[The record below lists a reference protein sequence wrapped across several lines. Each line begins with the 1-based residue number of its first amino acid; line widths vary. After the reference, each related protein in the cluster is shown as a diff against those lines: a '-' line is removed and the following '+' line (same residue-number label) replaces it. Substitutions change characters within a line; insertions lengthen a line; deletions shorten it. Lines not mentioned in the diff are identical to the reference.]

1 MGQSSEKPMEL
12 KRLTSI
18 ITSRLAYLSSEVR
31 LSGSM
36 NLLDSNVLLEDVFKE
51 ILNITYG
58 LKLQNA
64 NLIKQNIRAI
74 DLIDC
79 SSKTIIQVS
88 SDNSKAKVQTSL
100 DKIEQPKYEGYTFK
114 FVCISKGVSHLKK
127 HHFNVPEGISFNAEK
142 DSYDDKRIL
151 KDVLAK
157 DIDTIR
163 KLALYLEKS
172 ILPATAD
179 ERRPSVITYVI
190 NRLAD
195 EPLAEIAVNPDTK
208 SFDLEPKIDFNSLK
222 KWRDIISEYT
232 VFSLLVDKIYRAYDE
247 QGVNKSFAVLSSL
260 HDLYLNLASELTGDA
275 LFDKLLESVYDIVN
289 KDYEYNESLTREELQ
304 MNIKIVLVDAFVK
317 CKIFKKPE

>member
-1 MGQSSEKPMEL
+1 
-12 KRLTSI
+12 
-18 ITSRLAYLSSEVR
+18 
-31 LSGSM
+31 M

-195 EPLAEIAVNPDTK
+195 EPLAEIAVNPETK

-275 LFDKLLESVYDIVN
+275 LFDKLLESVYDIIN
-289 KDYEYNESLTREELQ
+289 KDYECNESLTREELQ
-304 MNIKIVLVDAFVK
+304 VNIKIVLVDAFVK

>member
-1 MGQSSEKPMEL
+1 MEL

-18 ITSRLAYLSSEVR
+18 ITSRLSYLSSEVR

-36 NLLDSNVLLEDVFKE
+36 NLHDSNVLLEDVFKE

-64 NLIKQNIRAI
+64 NLIKQNIKAI

-88 SDNSKAKVQTSL
+88 SDNSKTKVQTSL
-100 DKIEQPKYEGYTFK
+100 DKIELPKYDGYTFK

-127 HHFNVPEGISFNAEK
+127 HHFNVPEGISFNAET
-142 DSYDDKRIL
+142 DCYDDKRIL
-151 KDVLAK
+151 KDVSAK

-163 KLALYLEKS
+163 SLASYLEKS

-195 EPLAEIAVNPDTK
+195 EPLAEVAVNPDIK
-208 SFDLEPKIDFNSLK
+208 PFDLEPKIDFNSLK

-304 MNIKIVLVDAFVK
+304 VNIKIVLVDAFVK

>member
-1 MGQSSEKPMEL
+1 MEL

-64 NLIKQNIRAI
+64 NLIKQNIKAI
-74 DLIDC
+74 D
-79 SSKTIIQVS
+79 
-88 SDNSKAKVQTSL
+88 L
-100 DKIEQPKYEGYTFK
+100 DKIELPKYEGYTFK

-289 KDYEYNESLTREELQ
+289 KDYECNESLTREELQ

>member
-1 MGQSSEKPMEL
+1 MEL
-12 KRLTSI
+12 KRLTGI
-18 ITSRLAYLSSEVR
+18 IISRLSYLSSEVR

-36 NLLDSNVLLEDVFKE
+36 NLHDSNVLLEDVFKE

-58 LKLQNA
+58 LELQNA
-64 NLIKQNIRAI
+64 NLIKQNIKAI

-88 SDNSKAKVQTSL
+88 SDNSKTKVQTSL
-100 DKIEQPKYEGYTFK
+100 DKIELPKYEGYTFK
-114 FVCISKGVSHLKK
+114 FVCISKEVSHLKK
-127 HHFNVPEGISFNAEK
+127 YHFNVPEGISFNAET
-142 DSYDDKRIL
+142 DCYDDKRIL
-151 KDVLAK
+151 RDILAK

-163 KLALYLEKS
+163 KLASYLEES

-304 MNIKIVLVDAFVK
+304 VNIKIVLVDAFVK

>member
-1 MGQSSEKPMEL
+1 
-12 KRLTSI
+12 
-18 ITSRLAYLSSEVR
+18 
-31 LSGSM
+31 M

>member
-1 MGQSSEKPMEL
+1 MEL
-12 KRLTSI
+12 KRLTGI

-31 LSGSM
+31 LNGSI
-36 NLLDSNVLLEDVFKE
+36 NLHDSNVLSEDVFKE
-51 ILNITYG
+51 ILNIIYG

-64 NLIKQNIRAI
+64 NLIKQNIKAI
-74 DLIDC
+74 DLVDC

-88 SDNSKAKVQTSL
+88 SDNSKAKVQSSL

-127 HHFNVPEGISFNAEK
+127 YHFNVPKGISFNVEK
-142 DSYDDKRIL
+142 DCYDDKRIVR
-151 KDVLAK
+151 DVLDK
-157 DIDTIR
+157 DIDTISA
-163 KLALYLEKS
+163 LASYLEKS

-195 EPLAEIAVNPDTK
+195 EPLAERAVNPDTK
-208 SFDLEPKIDFNSLK
+208 AFDLKPKMDFNSLN
-222 KWRDIISEYT
+222 KWKDVISEYT

-247 QGVNKSFAVLSSL
+247 QGVNKSFTVLSSL
-260 HDLYLNLASELTGDA
+260 HDLYLSLASELTGDA
-275 LFDKLLESVYDIVN
+275 LFDKLLEAVYEIVN
-289 KDYEYNESLTREELQ
+289 KDYECNESLTREELQ
-304 MNIKIVLVDAFVK
+304 VNIKIVLVDAFVR

>member
-1 MGQSSEKPMEL
+1 MEL

-18 ITSRLAYLSSEVR
+18 ITSRLSYLSSEVR

-64 NLIKQNIRAI
+64 NLIKQNIKAI

-88 SDNSKAKVQTSL
+88 SDNSKTKVQTSL
-100 DKIEQPKYEGYTFK
+100 DKIELPKYDGYTFK

-127 HHFNVPEGISFNAEK
+127 HHFNVPEGISFNAET
-142 DSYDDKRIL
+142 DCYDDKRIL
-151 KDVLAK
+151 KDVSAK

-163 KLALYLEKS
+163 SLASYLKKS

-195 EPLAEIAVNPDTK
+195 EPLAEVAVNPDIK
-208 SFDLEPKIDFNSLK
+208 PFDLEPKIDFNSLK

-304 MNIKIVLVDAFVK
+304 VNIKIVLVDAFVK

>member
-1 MGQSSEKPMEL
+1 
-12 KRLTSI
+12 
-18 ITSRLAYLSSEVR
+18 
-31 LSGSM
+31 M
-36 NLLDSNVLLEDVFKE
+36 NLHDSNVLLEDVFKE

-58 LKLQNA
+58 LELQNA
-64 NLIKQNIRAI
+64 NLIKQNIKAI

-79 SSKTIIQVS
+79 STKTFIQVS

-100 DKIEQPKYEGYTFK
+100 DKIELPKYEGYTFK

-127 HHFNVPEGISFNAEK
+127 HHFNVPEGISFNAET
-142 DSYDDKRIL
+142 DCYDDKRIL
-151 KDVLAK
+151 KDVSAK

-163 KLALYLEKS
+163 NLASYLEKS

-304 MNIKIVLVDAFVK
+304 VNIKIVLVDAFVK

>member
-1 MGQSSEKPMEL
+1 MEL

-64 NLIKQNIRAI
+64 NLIKQNIKAI

-100 DKIEQPKYEGYTFK
+100 DKIELPKYDGYTFK

-304 MNIKIVLVDAFVK
+304 VNIKIVLVDAFVK

>member
-1 MGQSSEKPMEL
+1 MEL

-289 KDYEYNESLTREELQ
+289 KDYECNESLTREELQ

>member
-1 MGQSSEKPMEL
+1 MEL
-12 KRLTSI
+12 KRLTGI
-18 ITSRLAYLSSEVR
+18 ITSRLSYLSSEVR

-36 NLLDSNVLLEDVFKE
+36 NLHDSNVLLEDVFKE

-58 LKLQNA
+58 LDLQNA
-64 NLIKQNIRAI
+64 NLTEQNIKAI

-100 DKIEQPKYEGYTFK
+100 DKIELPKYEGYTFK
-114 FVCISKGVSHLKK
+114 FVCISKEVSHLKK
-127 HHFNVPEGISFNAEK
+127 HHFNVPEGISFNAET
-142 DSYDDKRIL
+142 DCYDDKRIL
-151 KDVLAK
+151 RDVLAK

-304 MNIKIVLVDAFVK
+304 VNIKIVLVDAFVK

>member
-1 MGQSSEKPMEL
+1 
-12 KRLTSI
+12 
-18 ITSRLAYLSSEVR
+18 
-31 LSGSM
+31 M

-64 NLIKQNIRAI
+64 NLIKQNIKAI

-100 DKIEQPKYEGYTFK
+100 DKIELPKYEGYTFK

-127 HHFNVPEGISFNAEK
+127 HHFNVPEGISFNAET
-142 DSYDDKRIL
+142 DCYDDKRIL
-151 KDVLAK
+151 RDVLAK

-163 KLALYLEKS
+163 NLASYLEKS

>member
-1 MGQSSEKPMEL
+1 MEL

-18 ITSRLAYLSSEVR
+18 ITSRLSYLSSEVR

-36 NLLDSNVLLEDVFKE
+36 NLHDSNVLLEDVFKE

-58 LKLQNA
+58 LDLQNA
-64 NLIKQNIRAI
+64 NLIKQNIKAI

-88 SDNSKAKVQTSL
+88 SDNSKAKVQSSL
-100 DKIEQPKYEGYTFK
+100 DKIELPKYDGYTFK

-127 HHFNVPEGISFNAEK
+127 YHFNVPEGISFNAET
-142 DSYDDKRIL
+142 DCYDDKRIL
-151 KDVLAK
+151 RDVLAK

-163 KLALYLEKS
+163 KLASYLEKS

-247 QGVNKSFAVLSSL
+247 QGENKSFAVLSSL

-304 MNIKIVLVDAFVK
+304 VNIKIVLVDAFVK

>member
-1 MGQSSEKPMEL
+1 MEL

-18 ITSRLAYLSSEVR
+18 ITSRLSYLSSEVR

-64 NLIKQNIRAI
+64 NLIKQNIKAI

-100 DKIEQPKYEGYTFK
+100 DKIELPKYEGYTFK

-127 HHFNVPEGISFNAEK
+127 HHFNVPEGISFNAET
-142 DSYDDKRIL
+142 DCYDDKRIL
-151 KDVLAK
+151 RDVLAK

-163 KLALYLEKS
+163 KLALYLEES

-275 LFDKLLESVYDIVN
+275 LFDKLLESVYDI
-289 KDYEYNESLTREELQ
+289 
-304 MNIKIVLVDAFVK
+304 IKTTSVMSR
-317 CKIFKKPE
+317 

>member
-1 MGQSSEKPMEL
+1 MEL

-100 DKIEQPKYEGYTFK
+100 DKIELPKYDGYTFK

-127 HHFNVPEGISFNAEK
+127 YHFNVPEGISFNAEK

-151 KDVLAK
+151 KDVSEK
-157 DIDTIR
+157 DIDTKR
-163 KLALYLEKS
+163 NLASYLEKS

-247 QGVNKSFAVLSSL
+247 QGENKSFAVLSSL

-275 LFDKLLESVYDIVN
+275 LFDKLLESVYDIIN
-289 KDYEYNESLTREELQ
+289 KDYECNESLTREELQ

>member
-64 NLIKQNIRAI
+64 NLIKQNIKAI

-100 DKIEQPKYEGYTFK
+100 DKIELPKYEGYTFK

-127 HHFNVPEGISFNAEK
+127 HHFNVPEGISFNAET
-142 DSYDDKRIL
+142 DCYDDKRIL
-151 KDVLAK
+151 RDVLAK

-163 KLALYLEKS
+163 NLASYLEKS

-275 LFDKLLESVYDIVN
+275 LFDKLLESVYEIVN
-289 KDYEYNESLTREELQ
+289 KDYECNESLTREELQ
-304 MNIKIVLVDAFVK
+304 MNIKIVLVDAFVR

>member
-1 MGQSSEKPMEL
+1 MEL

-64 NLIKQNIRAI
+64 NLIKQNIKAI

-79 SSKTIIQVS
+79 STKTFIQVS

-100 DKIEQPKYEGYTFK
+100 DKIELPKYEGYTFK

-127 HHFNVPEGISFNAEK
+127 HHFNVPKGISFNAET
-142 DSYDDKRIL
+142 DCYDDKRIVR
-151 KDVLAK
+151 DVLAK

-163 KLALYLEKS
+163 KLALYLEES

-304 MNIKIVLVDAFVK
+304 VNIKIVLVDAFVK

>member
-1 MGQSSEKPMEL
+1 MEL

-100 DKIEQPKYEGYTFK
+100 DKIELPKYEGYTFK

-127 HHFNVPEGISFNAEK
+127 HHFNVPEGISFNAET
-142 DSYDDKRIL
+142 DCYDDKRIL
-151 KDVLAK
+151 RDVLAK

-163 KLALYLEKS
+163 KLALYLEES

-289 KDYEYNESLTREELQ
+289 KDYECNESLTREELQ
-304 MNIKIVLVDAFVK
+304 VNIKIVLVDAFVR

>member
-12 KRLTSI
+12 KRLTGI
-18 ITSRLAYLSSEVR
+18 IISRLSYLSSEVR

-36 NLLDSNVLLEDVFKE
+36 NLHDSNVLSEDVFKE

-58 LKLQNA
+58 LELQNA
-64 NLIKQNIRAI
+64 NLIKQNIKAI

-88 SDNSKAKVQTSL
+88 SDNSKKKVQTSL
-100 DKIEQPKYEGYTFK
+100 DKIELPKYEGYTFK
-114 FVCISKGVSHLKK
+114 FVCISKKVSHLKEY
-127 HHFNVPEGISFNAEK
+127 HFNVPEGISFDAET
-142 DSYDDKRIL
+142 DCYDDKRIL
-151 KDVLAK
+151 RDVLAK

-163 KLALYLEKS
+163 KLALYLEES

-289 KDYEYNESLTREELQ
+289 KDYECNESLTREELQ
-304 MNIKIVLVDAFVK
+304 VNIKIVLVDAFVK

>member
-1 MGQSSEKPMEL
+1 
-12 KRLTSI
+12 
-18 ITSRLAYLSSEVR
+18 
-31 LSGSM
+31 M

-64 NLIKQNIRAI
+64 NLIKQNIKAI

-88 SDNSKAKVQTSL
+88 SDNSKTKVQTSL
-100 DKIEQPKYEGYTFK
+100 DKIELPKYDGYTFK

-127 HHFNVPEGISFNAEK
+127 HHFNVPEGISFNAET
-142 DSYDDKRIL
+142 DCYDDKRIL
-151 KDVLAK
+151 KDVSAK

-163 KLALYLEKS
+163 KLASYLEES

>member
-64 NLIKQNIRAI
+64 NLIKQNIKAI

-100 DKIEQPKYEGYTFK
+100 DKIELPKYEGYTFK

-127 HHFNVPEGISFNAEK
+127 HHFNVPEGISFNAET
-142 DSYDDKRIL
+142 DCYDDKRIL
-151 KDVLAK
+151 RDVLAK

-163 KLALYLEKS
+163 NLASYLEKS

>member
-1 MGQSSEKPMEL
+1 MEL

-100 DKIEQPKYEGYTFK
+100 DKIELPKNEGYTFK

-127 HHFNVPEGISFNAEK
+127 HHFNVPEGISFNAET
-142 DSYDDKRIL
+142 DCYDDNRIL
-151 KDVLAK
+151 KDISAK

-163 KLALYLEKS
+163 NLASYLEKS

>member
-1 MGQSSEKPMEL
+1 
-12 KRLTSI
+12 
-18 ITSRLAYLSSEVR
+18 
-31 LSGSM
+31 M

-151 KDVLAK
+151 RDVLAK

-208 SFDLEPKIDFNSLK
+208 SFDLKPKIDFNSLK

-304 MNIKIVLVDAFVK
+304 MNIKIVLVDAFVR

>member
-1 MGQSSEKPMEL
+1 MEL

-36 NLLDSNVLLEDVFKE
+36 NLHDSNVLLEDVFKE

-58 LKLQNA
+58 LELQNA
-64 NLIKQNIRAI
+64 NLIKQNIKAI

-100 DKIEQPKYEGYTFK
+100 DKIELPKYEGYTFK

-127 HHFNVPEGISFNAEK
+127 HHFNVPEGISFNAET
-142 DSYDDKRIL
+142 DCYDDKRIL
-151 KDVLAK
+151 RDVLAK

-163 KLALYLEKS
+163 NLASYLEES

-208 SFDLEPKIDFNSLK
+208 SFDLEPKIDINSLK
-222 KWRDIISEYT
+222 KWRHIISEYT

-304 MNIKIVLVDAFVK
+304 VNIKIVLVDAFVK

>member
-1 MGQSSEKPMEL
+1 
-12 KRLTSI
+12 
-18 ITSRLAYLSSEVR
+18 
-31 LSGSM
+31 M

-64 NLIKQNIRAI
+64 NLIKQNIKAI

-88 SDNSKAKVQTSL
+88 SDNSKIKVQTSL
-100 DKIEQPKYEGYTFK
+100 DKIELPKYEGYTFK

-127 HHFNVPEGISFNAEK
+127 HHFNVPEGISFNAET
-142 DSYDDKRIL
+142 DCYDDKRIL
-151 KDVLAK
+151 RDVLAK

-163 KLALYLEKS
+163 KLALYLEES

-289 KDYEYNESLTREELQ
+289 KDYECNESLTREELQ

>member
-1 MGQSSEKPMEL
+1 
-12 KRLTSI
+12 
-18 ITSRLAYLSSEVR
+18 
-31 LSGSM
+31 M

-64 NLIKQNIRAI
+64 NLIKQNIKAI

-195 EPLAEIAVNPDTK
+195 EPLAEIAVNPETK

-260 HDLYLNLASELTGDA
+260 HDLYLSLASELTGDA

-289 KDYEYNESLTREELQ
+289 KDYECNESLTREELQ
-304 MNIKIVLVDAFVK
+304 VNIKIVLVDAFVR

>member
-1 MGQSSEKPMEL
+1 MEL

-64 NLIKQNIRAI
+64 NLIKQNIKAI

-195 EPLAEIAVNPDTK
+195 EPLAEIAVNPETK

-260 HDLYLNLASELTGDA
+260 HDLYLSLASELTGDA

-289 KDYEYNESLTREELQ
+289 KDYECNESLTREELQ
-304 MNIKIVLVDAFVK
+304 VNIKIVLVDAFVR

>member
-1 MGQSSEKPMEL
+1 MEL

-18 ITSRLAYLSSEVR
+18 ITSRLSYLSSEVR

-64 NLIKQNIRAI
+64 NLIKQNIKAI

-100 DKIEQPKYEGYTFK
+100 DKIELPKYEGYTFK

-127 HHFNVPEGISFNAEK
+127 HHFNVPEGISFNAET
-142 DSYDDKRIL
+142 DCYDDKRIL
-151 KDVLAK
+151 RDVLAK

-163 KLALYLEKS
+163 KLALYLEES

-275 LFDKLLESVYDIVN
+275 LFDKLLESVYDIIN
-289 KDYEYNESLTREELQ
+289 KDYECNESLTREELQ

>member
-12 KRLTSI
+12 KRLTGI
-18 ITSRLAYLSSEVR
+18 IISRLSYLSSEVR
-31 LSGSM
+31 LSGSV
-36 NLLDSNVLLEDVFKE
+36 NLHDSNVLLEDVFKE

-58 LKLQNA
+58 LELQNA
-64 NLIKQNIRAI
+64 NLIKQNIKAI

-100 DKIEQPKYEGYTFK
+100 DKIELPKYEGYTFK

-127 HHFNVPEGISFNAEK
+127 HHFNVPEGISFNAET
-142 DSYDDKRIL
+142 DCYDDKRIL
-151 KDVLAK
+151 RDVLAK

-163 KLALYLEKS
+163 KLALYLEES

-195 EPLAEIAVNPDTK
+195 ESLAEIAVNPDTK
-208 SFDLEPKIDFNSLK
+208 AFDLEPKIDFNSLK

-232 VFSLLVDKIYRAYDE
+232 VFSLLVDKIYRTYDE
-247 QGVNKSFAVLSSL
+247 QGVSKSFAVLSSL

-304 MNIKIVLVDAFVK
+304 MNIKIVLVDAFVR

>member
-1 MGQSSEKPMEL
+1 MEL

-151 KDVLAK
+151 RDVLAK

-260 HDLYLNLASELTGDA
+260 HDLYLSLASELTGDA

-289 KDYEYNESLTREELQ
+289 KDYECNESLTREELQ

>member
-1 MGQSSEKPMEL
+1 
-12 KRLTSI
+12 
-18 ITSRLAYLSSEVR
+18 
-31 LSGSM
+31 M

-64 NLIKQNIRAI
+64 NLIKQNIKAI

-88 SDNSKAKVQTSL
+88 SDNSKTKAQTSL
-100 DKIEQPKYEGYTFK
+100 DKIELPKYEGYTFK

-289 KDYEYNESLTREELQ
+289 KDYECNESLTREELQ

>member
-64 NLIKQNIRAI
+64 NLIKQNIKAI

-100 DKIEQPKYEGYTFK
+100 DKIELPKYEGYTFK

-127 HHFNVPEGISFNAEK
+127 HHFNVPEGISFNAET
-142 DSYDDKRIL
+142 DCYDDKRIL
-151 KDVLAK
+151 RDVLAK

-163 KLALYLEKS
+163 NLASYLEKS

-275 LFDKLLESVYDIVN
+275 LFDKLLESVYDIIN
-289 KDYEYNESLTREELQ
+289 KDYECNESLTREELQ

>member
-1 MGQSSEKPMEL
+1 
-12 KRLTSI
+12 
-18 ITSRLAYLSSEVR
+18 
-31 LSGSM
+31 M

-58 LKLQNA
+58 IELQNA
-64 NLIKQNIRAI
+64 NLIKQNIKAI

-79 SSKTIIQVS
+79 STKTFIQVS

-100 DKIEQPKYEGYTFK
+100 DKIELPKYEGYTFK
-114 FVCISKGVSHLKK
+114 FVCISKGISHLKK
-127 HHFNVPEGISFNAEK
+127 HHFNVPEGISFNAET
-142 DSYDDKRIL
+142 DCYDDKRIL
-151 KDVLAK
+151 RDILAK

-163 KLALYLEKS
+163 KLASYLEES

-208 SFDLEPKIDFNSLK
+208 SFDLEPKIDINSLK
-222 KWRDIISEYT
+222 KWRHIISKYT

-260 HDLYLNLASELTGDA
+260 HDLYLNLASELTGDT

-304 MNIKIVLVDAFVK
+304 VNIKIVLVDAFVK

>member
-1 MGQSSEKPMEL
+1 MEL
-12 KRLTSI
+12 KRLTNI
-18 ITSRLAYLSSEVR
+18 ITSRLSYLSSEVR

-36 NLLDSNVLLEDVFKE
+36 NLHDSNVLLEDVFKE

-58 LKLQNA
+58 LDLQNA
-64 NLIKQNIRAI
+64 NLTEQNIKAI

-100 DKIEQPKYEGYTFK
+100 DKIELPKYEGYTFK
-114 FVCISKGVSHLKK
+114 FVCISKEVSHLKK
-127 HHFNVPEGISFNAEK
+127 HHFNVPEGISFNAET
-142 DSYDDKRIL
+142 DCYDDKRIL
-151 KDVLAK
+151 RDVLAK

-163 KLALYLEKS
+163 KLALYLEES

-208 SFDLEPKIDFNSLK
+208 SFDLEPKIDINSLK
-222 KWRDIISEYT
+222 KWRHIISEYA

-247 QGVNKSFAVLSSL
+247 QGINKSFAVLSSL

-304 MNIKIVLVDAFVK
+304 VNIKIVLVDAFVK

>member
-1 MGQSSEKPMEL
+1 MEL

-18 ITSRLAYLSSEVR
+18 ITSRLSYLSSEVR

-36 NLLDSNVLLEDVFKE
+36 NLHDSNVLLEDVFKE

-58 LKLQNA
+58 LDLQNA
-64 NLIKQNIRAI
+64 NLIKQNIKAI

-88 SDNSKAKVQTSL
+88 SDNSKTKVQTSL
-100 DKIEQPKYEGYTFK
+100 DKIELPKYDGYTFK

-127 HHFNVPEGISFNAEK
+127 HHFNVPEGISFNAET
-142 DSYDDKRIL
+142 DCYDDERIL
-151 KDVLAK
+151 KDVSAK

-163 KLALYLEKS
+163 NLASYLEKS

-304 MNIKIVLVDAFVK
+304 VNIKIVLVDAFVK

>member
-1 MGQSSEKPMEL
+1 MEL

-18 ITSRLAYLSSEVR
+18 ITSRLSYLSSEVR

-36 NLLDSNVLLEDVFKE
+36 NLHDSNVLLEDVFKE

-58 LKLQNA
+58 LELQNA
-64 NLIKQNIRAI
+64 NLIKQNIKAI

-79 SSKTIIQVS
+79 STKTFIQVS

-100 DKIEQPKYEGYTFK
+100 DKIELPKYEGYTFK

-127 HHFNVPEGISFNAEK
+127 HHFNVPEGISFNAET
-142 DSYDDKRIL
+142 DCYDDKRIL
-151 KDVLAK
+151 KDVSAK

-163 KLALYLEKS
+163 NLASYLEKS

-304 MNIKIVLVDAFVK
+304 VNIKIVLVDAFVK